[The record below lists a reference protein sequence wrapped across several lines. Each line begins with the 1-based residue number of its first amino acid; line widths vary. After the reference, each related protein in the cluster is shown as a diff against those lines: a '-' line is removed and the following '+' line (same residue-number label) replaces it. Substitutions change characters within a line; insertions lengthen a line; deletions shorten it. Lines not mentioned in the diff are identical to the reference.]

1 MKVVFINK
9 SDTRGGAAVVTLRL
23 VQALRARGVD
33 ARMLVAEKNT
43 GHDYVAPAAPDWRLK
58 WSFLADRLPLL
69 LCNGFRRSTLF
80 QVDAALSGLPL
91 HRHPW
96 VQEADAVV
104 LGWVNQ
110 GLLSLRG
117 IRRIGRLGKPLLW
130 VMHDMWCMTG
140 VCHHAHRCR
149 SCLDCCGNCPLLGGG
164 AGTCDLSTTLWKRK
178 RRLYNDI
185 DIQFVA
191 VSRWLADRARES
203 SLLGSERVAVVP
215 NAFPEVRDLPAR
227 PERPT
232 HIIMVAAR
240 LDDPIKG
247 LPLLAEAT
255 KAMRRLDSE
264 RAGTLHLD
272 LVGEVRD
279 LSRLDDLA
287 LPYTLHGTVADKS
300 RLKELYARA
309 GAVVSPSLFE
319 TLPGTLVEGQAL
331 GALPVAFDRGG
342 QRDIIDHLDTGYLAD
357 WDEDPRR
364 AGENLARGL
373 LWALDRAAEPGMAQ
387 RLHDSVNRKFAAPAV
402 ADAFIHLIQ
411 NQ

>member
-1 MKVVFINK
+1 
-9 SDTRGGAAVVTLRL
+9 
-23 VQALRARGVD
+23 
-33 ARMLVAEKNT
+33 
-43 GHDYVAPAAPDWRLK
+43 
-58 WSFLADRLPLL
+58 
-69 LCNGFRRSTLF
+69 
-80 QVDAALSGLPL
+80 
-91 HRHPW
+91 
-96 VQEADAVV
+96 
-104 LGWVNQ
+104 
-110 GLLSLRG
+110 
-117 IRRIGRLGKPLLW
+117 
-130 VMHDMWCMTG
+130 
-140 VCHHAHRCR
+140 
-149 SCLDCCGNCPLLGGG
+149 
-164 AGTCDLSTTLWKRK
+164 
-178 RRLYNDI
+178 
-185 DIQFVA
+185 
-191 VSRWLADRARES
+191 
-203 SLLGSERVAVVP
+203 
-215 NAFPEVRDLPAR
+215 
-227 PERPT
+227 
-232 HIIMVAAR
+232 
-240 LDDPIKG
+240 
-247 LPLLAEAT
+247 
-255 KAMRRLDSE
+255 MRRLDSE

-279 LSRLDDLA
+279 PSRLDDLA

-342 QRDIIDHLDTGYLAD
+342 QRDIIDHLDTGYLAE